1 MLRGR
6 LSVGNWMQTAF
17 PYVTNTIVS
26 LNLGSSAPW
35 YFFLNHFLK
44 LISLEL
50 MSSLECKVQT
60 LPDTCPRHKGV
71 TVVYY
76 LISGGNRTQS
86 TLFLLT
92 YRASSH
98 DRH

>member
-26 LNLGSSAPW
+26 LNLGNGAPW
-35 YFFLNHFLK
+35 YIFLNSFLK

-60 LPDTCPRHKGV
+60 LFDMPKT
-71 TVVYY
+71 
-76 LISGGNRTQS
+76 
-86 TLFLLT
+86 
-92 YRASSH
+92 
-98 DRH
+98 